1 MGNYSA
7 IYINE
12 ILVKVKEI
20 TCALTTSVI
29 WTTRLTKTSEFSSP
43 FNGENHICW
52 NTLVTSSW
60 KKLTQKESK
69 REYGSYISLSLLIPL
84 DMAVT
89 CSRVEKIYFLN
100 VWSSSTTNWGHKNHT
115 KEPNKKLYQV
125 PLSKIVSTDKQWY
138 EENINFLNTCNLIN
152 KKINI
157 FL

>member
-12 ILVKVKEI
+12 KLLKVKEI

-60 KKLTQKESK
+60 
-69 REYGSYISLSLLIPL
+69 
-84 DMAVT
+84 
-89 CSRVEKIYFLN
+89 EKIKTWVWQLHLIISFNSSWYHCNLQQSRKNIFLKI
-100 VWSSSTTNWGHKNHT
+100 VWSSSSTNWGHKNHT
-115 KEPNKKLYQV
+115 KEPNKKLFKV
-125 PLSKIVSTDKQWY
+125 SLSKIVWTDK
-138 EENINFLNTCNLIN
+138 
-152 KKINI
+152 
-157 FL
+157 

>member
-12 ILVKVKEI
+12 KLLTVKEI

-60 KKLTQKESK
+60 
-69 REYGSYISLSLLIPL
+69 
-84 DMAVT
+84 
-89 CSRVEKIYFLN
+89 EKIKTW
-100 VWSSSTTNWGHKNHT
+100 VWQLHLMISFNSSWYRCNLQQSRKNIFFKMSGLLAPLIGDTKNHT
-115 KEPNKKLYQV
+115 KKPNKKLFKV
-125 PLSKIVSTDKQWY
+125 PLSKIVWTDK
-138 EENINFLNTCNLIN
+138 
-152 KKINI
+152 
-157 FL
+157 

>member
-12 ILVKVKEI
+12 KLFKVKEI

-60 KKLTQKESK
+60 
-69 REYGSYISLSLLIPL
+69 
-84 DMAVT
+84 
-89 CSRVEKIYFLN
+89 EKIKTWVWQLHLMISFNSSWYRCNLQQSRKNIFLN

-115 KEPNKKLYQV
+115 KKPNKKLFKV
-125 PLSKIVSTDKQWY
+125 SLSKIVWTDK
-138 EENINFLNTCNLIN
+138 
-152 KKINI
+152 
-157 FL
+157 

>member
-12 ILVKVKEI
+12 KLLKVKEI

-60 KKLTQKESK
+60 
-69 REYGSYISLSLLIPL
+69 
-84 DMAVT
+84 
-89 CSRVEKIYFLN
+89 EKIDREKIKTWVWQLHLMISFNSSWYHCNLQQSRKKYFFLN

-115 KEPNKKLYQV
+115 KEPNKKLFKV
-125 PLSKIVSTDKQWY
+125 SLSKIVWTDK
-138 EENINFLNTCNLIN
+138 
-152 KKINI
+152 
-157 FL
+157 

>member
-12 ILVKVKEI
+12 KLFKVKEI

-60 KKLTQKESK
+60 
-69 REYGSYISLSLLIPL
+69 
-84 DMAVT
+84 
-89 CSRVEKIYFLN
+89 EKIKTLVWQLHLIISFNSSWYRCNLQQSRKKIFFWN
-100 VWSSSTTNWGHKNHT
+100 VWSSSTTNWGHKHHT
-115 KEPNKKLYQV
+115 KEPNKKLISSILV
-125 PLSKIVSTDKQWY
+125 K
-138 EENINFLNTCNLIN
+138 NCLNRQAMIWR
-152 KKINI
+152 KY
-157 FL
+157 